1 MSFQVSITICPI
13 CDIKEPS
20 REHVA
25 RHFADELLA
34 IVMQY
39 PDPAACV
46 ECEYKA
52 DKPKTLSIHVALVH
66 ARLDMLLMDSDLV
79 VAKRDNFTMK
89 PKKLN
94 IGPNCPVCDIKFTK
108 NQNRF
113 YNGIFYIT
121 RQWICNN

>member
-113 YNGIFYIT
+113 
-121 RQWICNN
+121 